1 MGDTM
6 NTEERWLHIAKLEAN
21 NRASKEKSDAL
32 NREHEREMQRIA
44 NVSQAVGIAMSI
56 FNSFILLSLVP
67 PKDKKNDKGDL

>member
-1 MGDTM
+1 M

-32 NREHEREMQRIA
+32 NREYERETQRIA
-44 NVSQAVGIAMSI
+44 NISQAVGIAMSI
-56 FNSFILLSLVP
+56 FNPFILLSLVP